1 MLPANTSGK
10 RRRIVSSYETGET
23 SSAPPRRRMSQRLR
37 SITSQTTESSRSMQR
52 PLPSYSDCGDCTYI
66 CEHCSA
72 LFWFG
77 ERVLHAAHVRHPRYN
92 QCCKSGAVRLT
103 FPLQPPPVIKQLFR
117 DPQFLENIRAYN
129 NMFSMTSFGANVDDT
144 INDGRGPYVFKISGQ
159 VSHWIGSLCPPPNE
173 KPRFSQMYIYDTENE
188 ISNRLRFFNNSDQHN
203 LFHIVVATL
212 SHTLN
217 AHNKYVRLFK
227 TASEICSTAEDNCY
241 SIRLYNNVP
250 DRRYGAPSP
259 DTLGGIVCGDDFNA
273 SDYDIIIHSKGGIP
287 QRVSKLHPSYMALQ
301 YPLLFPLGEEG
312 VYSLL
317 LNGGRLFQQYL
328 VDAYT
333 CIEQNRLAYYNANQD
348 LFRSEYIAGM
358 YDALSRGDT
367 ECRDIG
373 KRIFLPS
380 SFTGGPRYMYKH
392 YQDALA
398 ICRVHGN
405 PQYFITFTCNVKW
418 PEIMRYMH
426 RIGCLSSQ
434 NRPDVIARV
443 FQMKVKE
450 FIKFIK
456 EDQTFGEVTAY
467 LYTIE
472 FQKRGLPHCHTL
484 VWVTETNKIRDAS
497 AVDNY
502 ITDEFPDPYSEPLL
516 YQTITECMIHGPC
529 GLLNPNAPCMHEGK
543 CSKHF
548 PKLFEAATQ
557 FDKDGYVHYKRR
569 ACNFH
574 VSRNGLHIDCG
585 YGVPYNKRLCSRINA
600 HINVEYCGWNMMI
613 KYLFKYISKGVDRV
627 RFAVRRSES
636 YSPSISSDAPPIID
650 EIQNFLDGRFIC
662 PHEAS
667 WRILDFS
674 LHERSPSV
682 QVLAV
687 HLENMQN
694 VTFRERSRLQSVI
707 SNPSFGKT
715 TLTEWFSNND
725 KESESDGFDLT
736 YNDYPSR
743 YRWELSAKVWIRRV
757 QARPTA
763 IGYLVYVHPTAG
775 ELFYLRLLLCHQK
788 GCKAYSDVRT
798 VSGVTYTTFR
808 GACEAL
814 GLLGDDREWVAAF
827 TEASTW
833 ATSSE
838 LRSLFCHLLLFCE
851 VGNPLAFWESE
862 WKKMADDMF
871 LTLNSTLS
879 NPTSHVNDFDLQQ
892 QLLLELEKIL
902 NSATPS
908 KSHQDFGL
916 PLPSES
922 VLATLRNRL
931 LLEEVSYDRTTLSL
945 KHLQMHAQLNVDQ
958 LQVYNAVRDSYVNK
972 TQLLLFVYGHGG
984 TGKTFL
990 WNTIISFFRSIGKV
1004 VLAVAASGIAS
1015 LLLPSG
1021 RTAHSRFK
1029 IPIELTEQSTCYIK
1043 KNTQLADLLKQTSI
1057 VIWDEAPMSDRRCF
1071 ECLDRSL
1078 KDVLGN
1084 DTDLFGG
1091 MSILLG
1097 GDFRQTLP
1105 VKPKSSRSEILNST
1119 LPRSYLWLSFRVYTL
1134 TENMHIGNGLIGE
1147 PDADDPHNAK
1157 TIEIPPDFLIQEEAN
1172 SLQSLINFVY
1182 QDSILRNP
1190 CAENLSC
1197 RAIVCPKND
1206 TADEI
1211 NKIILNM
1218 TPGEIKCYI
1227 SHDSMVPHMQNSAD
1241 SETLYPQEYLNQ
1253 LSFPGIPPHKLDLK
1267 VNTPMNIIFMTITR
1281 LVFVGIFFQPGHKE
1295 ATNTQSVGC

>member
-1 MLPANTSGK
+1 MSPANTYGK

-37 SITSQTTESSRSMQR
+37 SITSQTTESSGSMR
-52 PLPSYSDCGDCTYI
+52 RALPSYSDCGDCTYI
-66 CEHCSA
+66 CEHCNA
-72 LFWFG
+72 LFWFN

-92 QCCKSGAVRLT
+92 QCCKSGAVSLT

-144 INDGRGPYVFKISGQ
+144 INDGRGPYIFKISGQ
-159 VSHWIGSLCPPPNE
+159 VSHWIRSLCPPPNE
-173 KPRFSQMYIYDTENE
+173 KPRFLQMYIYDTENE

-203 LFHIVVATL
+203 LSHTVVATL
-212 SHTLN
+212 SQTLN

-227 TASEICSTAEDNCY
+227 NASEICSTEEGSCY

-273 SDYDIIIHSKGGIP
+273 SGYDIIIHSKGGIP
-287 QRVSKLHPSYMALQ
+287 QRVSKLHPSYMPLQ
-301 YPLLFPLGEEG
+301 YPLLFPLGEEGWSPNLKLRTADKDKRMTANMYYSYQILDRAG

-333 CIEQNRLAYYNANQD
+333 CIEQNRLDYYNANQD
-348 LFRSEYIAGM
+348 LFRSEYIAGL

-418 PEIMRYMH
+418 PEIIRYMH

-434 NRPDVIARV
+434 NRPDIIARV

-456 EDQTFGEVTAY
+456 EDQTFGEVAAY

-497 AVDNY
+497 DVDSY
-502 ITDEFPDPYSEPLL
+502 ITAEFLDPNSEPVL
-516 YQTITECMIHGPC
+516 YKTITECMIHGPC

-548 PKLFEAATQ
+548 PKSFQAATQ

-569 ACNFH
+569 AENFH
-574 VSRNGLHIDCG
+574 VSRNGPHIDCG
-585 YGVPYNKRLCSRINA
+585 YVVPYNKRLCSRFNA

-613 KYLFKYISKGVDRV
+613 KYLFKYISKGADRI

-636 YSPSISSDAPPIID
+636 YSPSTSSDAPPIID
-650 EIQNFLDGRFIC
+650 EIKNFLDGRFIC

-707 SNPSFGKT
+707 NNLSFGKT
-715 TLTEWFSNND
+715 TLTEWFSNNN
-725 KESESDGFDLT
+725 KESESDGLDLT

-743 YRWELSAKVWIRRV
+743 YRWELSAKVWLRRA

-763 IGYLVYVHPTAG
+763 IGRLVYIHPTAG
-775 ELFYLRLLLCHQK
+775 EIFYLRLLLCYQK
-788 GCKAYSDVRT
+788 GCKSYSDVRT

-838 LRSLFCHLLLFCE
+838 LRSLF
-851 VGNPLAFWESE
+851 
-862 WKKMADDMF
+862 
-871 LTLNSTLS
+871 
-879 NPTSHVNDFDLQQ
+879 
-892 QLLLELEKIL
+892 
-902 NSATPS
+902 
-908 KSHQDFGL
+908 
-916 PLPSES
+916 LPS
-922 VLATLRNRL
+922 A
-931 LLEEVSYDRTTLSL
+931 
-945 KHLQMHAQLNVDQ
+945 
-958 LQVYNAVRDSYVNK
+958 
-972 TQLLLFVYGHGG
+972 
-984 TGKTFL
+984 
-990 WNTIISFFRSIGKV
+990 
-1004 VLAVAASGIAS
+1004 
-1015 LLLPSG
+1015 
-1021 RTAHSRFK
+1021 
-1029 IPIELTEQSTCYIK
+1029 
-1043 KNTQLADLLKQTSI
+1043 
-1057 VIWDEAPMSDRRCF
+1057 
-1071 ECLDRSL
+1071 
-1078 KDVLGN
+1078 
-1084 DTDLFGG
+1084 
-1091 MSILLG
+1091 SIL
-1097 GDFRQTLP
+1097 
-1105 VKPKSSRSEILNST
+1105 
-1119 LPRSYLWLSFRVYTL
+1119 
-1134 TENMHIGNGLIGE
+1134 
-1147 PDADDPHNAK
+1147 
-1157 TIEIPPDFLIQEEAN
+1157 
-1172 SLQSLINFVY
+1172 
-1182 QDSILRNP
+1182 
-1190 CAENLSC
+1190 
-1197 RAIVCPKND
+1197 
-1206 TADEI
+1206 
-1211 NKIILNM
+1211 
-1218 TPGEIKCYI
+1218 
-1227 SHDSMVPHMQNSAD
+1227 
-1241 SETLYPQEYLNQ
+1241 
-1253 LSFPGIPPHKLDLK
+1253 
-1267 VNTPMNIIFMTITR
+1267 
-1281 LVFVGIFFQPGHKE
+1281 
-1295 ATNTQSVGC
+1295 